1 MIKQRS
7 YSMYFDHNAFSN
19 LKIYQI
25 ADKEVYITDRHQYVY
40 PIWTAFSN
48 DKQEAYTLVSID
60 FHPDTNPPFWQEIT
74 LKMSM
79 DNREE
84 DGGYFQ
90 ELLDRRIKALNRYD
104 LQAVVA
110 SVERLNNDEH
120 INTALSLGVINDYH
134 MLNCMDEHH
143 FESGRHYLIKPEHY
157 GLLEDSM
164 FESVN
169 FKLPEQAFIL
179 DIDLDYFMR
188 KSDFLVE
195 NDQVIKYLVQH
206 ASLITVARSV
216 KYFEYLKKD
225 DFSIEE
231 CETLLLSLLKKY
243 LTI

>member
-1 MIKQRS
+1 MK
-7 YSMYFDHNAFSN
+7 FKDDAFSN

-25 ADKEVYITDRHQYVY
+25 ADKEIYITDRHQYVY

-48 DKQEAYTLVSID
+48 DTHEAYTLVSID

-84 DGGYFQ
+84 DRAYFQ
-90 ELLDRRIKALNRYD
+90 ALLDRRISCLNRYD
-104 LQAVVA
+104 LQAVIS

-120 INTALSLGVINDYH
+120 INTAMSLGVLNDYH

-143 FESGRHYLIKPEHY
+143 YDSGRHYLIKPQFY

-164 FESVN
+164 FESVK

-179 DIDLDYFMR
+179 DIDLDYFMC
-188 KSDFLVE
+188 KTDFVVAH
-195 NDQVIKYLVQH
+195 DCVIKYLVQH

-216 KYFEYLKKD
+216 KYFEYLKKE